1 MENKI
6 KNGEDY
12 EFSEEFIHNIAQILE
27 LCYEHNTDTAELS
40 LNVNGKKLHI
50 EITFSITS

>member
-6 KNGEDY
+6 KNGDDY